1 MDITRLSDRLAV
13 APQIRPQ
20 DLGDVA
26 AAGFVGIVNNRPDG
40 EAPDQPSSFE
50 LETAARQH
58 GLRYWHIP
66 IVPGEMA
73 EQHVRGLAAALEQ
86 AGGPLLAFCR
96 TGNRSATLFKAAQA
110 LS

>member
-1 MDITRLSDRLAV
+1 MDITPLSDRLAV

-20 DLGDVA
+20 DLDDVA

-40 EAPDQPSSFE
+40 EAPDQPSSVE
-50 LETAARQH
+50 LETEARRR

-66 IVPGEMA
+66 IVPGEMK
-73 EQHVRGLAAALEQ
+73 EQHARELTAALEQ